1 MPEIDDDSRLDTGQ
15 IEDRRGRRASRMPGG
30 LQLPGGA
37 IGAGGGTIGLVI
49 TLVIAL
55 LASGVL
61 TGGSTLGGGLG
72 NLQDET
78 YDGTQLAQDCQTGA
92 DAEER
97 ADCLAVAYVNSIQ
110 RYWTD
115 EYARN
120 GAVYEPSPTVFFT
133 DETNT
138 ACGFATSAS
147 GPFYCPGDAKVYI
160 DLGFLDQL
168 RQQFGAQGGEFSMG
182 YILAH
187 EYGHHV
193 QDIEGALGS
202 IGGDR
207 QGEESAAVRSE
218 LQADCY
224 AGVWANNATETGL
237 IVSLSDADIADALD
251 AASAVGDDRIQQQ
264 TSGDV
269 NPETWTHGSSE
280 QRQKWFRVGY
290 DQGDPD
296 ACDTFSGDI

>member
-1 MPEIDDDSRLDTGQ
+1 MPDFDDDAKLDTSQ
-15 IEDRRGRRASRMPGG
+15 IEDRRGQRATRMPG
-30 LQLPGGA
+30 LPIPMGGMA
-37 IGAGGGTIGLVI
+37 AGGGTIGIII
-49 TLVIAL
+49 TIVVAL

-61 TGGSTLGGGLG
+61 TGGSSLGG
-72 NLQDET
+72 NLNNL
-78 YDGTQLAQDCQTGA
+78 DGQTSDNSQLATNCQTA
-92 DAEER
+92 ASAEER

-168 RQQFGAQGGEFSMG
+168 RGQFGAQGGEFSMG

-193 QDIEGALGS
+193 QDIEGTLGS

-237 IVSLSDADIADALD
+237 IVSLSTADIADALD

-264 TSGDV
+264 TSSDV

-280 QRQKWFRVGY
+280 QRQKWFRIGY

>member
-1 MPEIDDDSRLDTGQ
+1 MPDIDDDARLDTGQ
-15 IEDRRGRRASRMPGG
+15 IEDRRGRRAMRVPGIPMGG
-30 LQLPGGA
+30 LT
-37 IGAGGGTIGLVI
+37 AGGGTIGIII
-49 TLVIAL
+49 TIVVL
-55 LASGVL
+55 LLSTGIL
-61 TGGSTLGGGLG
+61 GGGSSLGGGLN

-78 YDGTQLAQDCQTGA
+78 YDGTTLAQDCQTGA

-97 ADCLAVAYVNSIQ
+97 ADCLAVAYVNSVQ

-115 EYARN
+115 EFARR
-120 GAVYEPSPTVFFT
+120 GAVYEPSRTAFFT

-147 GPFYCPGDAKVYI
+147 GPFYCPRDAKVYI
-160 DLGFLDQL
+160 DLGFFDEL
-168 RQQFGAQGGEFSMG
+168 RERFGAQGGEFSMG
-182 YILAH
+182 YVLAH
-187 EYGHHV
+187 EYGHHI
-193 QDIEGALGS
+193 QDIEGTLGS

-207 QGEESAAVRSE
+207 QGEESTAVRVE

-224 AGVWANNATETGL
+224 AGVWAHNATQTG
-237 IVSLSDADIADALD
+237 IIASLSQADIADALD

-280 QRQKWFRVGY
+280 QRQKWFGVGY
-290 DQGDPD
+290 DRGDRD
-296 ACDTFSGDI
+296 ACDTFSGGI